1 MKKPFYKKW
10 WFWVIIVLV
19 IAVIGN
25 MEKKPESEEP
35 AHDSQAV
42 ATNEQID
49 KGGVDEVKDK
59 GGVDEV
65 KEANGKAQALDKD
78 AVLAY
83 TANIRGR
90 TFVKEVLVGDHNIN
104 VEFHNTFVNYKSA
117 NPESEVSEEDY
128 TQYFATDDEINKILM
143 EESVRLLKQF
153 TDADN
158 IVITIPFEGKT
169 YSVNLK
175 KSVAETYFNVDF
187 NTLHSDPEA
196 WKSELSSKY
205 FNENDRQ
212 KFVDEFVQVK

>member
-10 WFWVIIVLV
+10 WFWVVIVVV
-19 IAVIGN
+19 IAAIGN
-25 MEKKPESEEP
+25 MEKKPEPEET
-35 AHDSQAV
+35 ALDSQAV
-42 ATNEQID
+42 ATEEQID
-49 KGGVDEVKDK
+49 KGGVDEVN
-59 GGVDEV
+59 
-65 KEANGKAQALDKD
+65 EANDKAQALDKD

-117 NPESEVSEEDY
+117 NPESEASEEDY

-196 WKSELSSKY
+196 WKSKLSSKY